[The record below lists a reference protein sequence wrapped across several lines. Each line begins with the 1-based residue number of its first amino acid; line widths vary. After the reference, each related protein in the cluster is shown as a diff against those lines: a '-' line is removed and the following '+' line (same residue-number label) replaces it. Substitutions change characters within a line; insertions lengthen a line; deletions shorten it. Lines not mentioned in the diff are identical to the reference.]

1 MEKNS
6 QDAEMYKIQKKMRN
20 SKTLIQ
26 KYENNEKKG
35 KKGKN
40 VTGAYK
46 ERNKK
51 RWEKLIVLQSCRYH

>member
-26 KYENNEKKG
+26 KYENNEKKE
-35 KKGKN
+35 KKKKN
-40 VTGAYK
+40 VTGTDK

>member
-1 MEKNS
+1 
-6 QDAEMYKIQKKMRN
+6 MYKTQKNIFRKKKIQT

-26 KYENNEKKG
+26 KYENNEKKE
-35 KKGKN
+35 KKRKN

-51 RWEKLIVLQSCRYH
+51 RREKLIVLQSCRYH